1 MLRHP
6 INIAVLTISFFAVGL
21 LTVVSFFG
29 AWGYDEG
36 TMSSSILSNLFTI
49 FRSPTHTLFWDF
61 FNQTAITFYLGLLLN
76 TIFYAFLTE
85 RVFSFLKK
93 QKANG

>member
-6 INIAVLTISFFAVGL
+6 INIAALTISFFAVGL
-21 LTVVSFFG
+21 LTVISFFG
-29 AWGYDEG
+29 AWAYDEG
-36 TMSSSILSNLFTI
+36 TMSSSILSNLFKI
-49 FRSPTHTLFWDF
+49 FRFPTHTLLWDF
-61 FNQTAITFYLGLLLN
+61 FNQTATTFYLGLLLN

-85 RVFSFLKK
+85 RLFSFLKR